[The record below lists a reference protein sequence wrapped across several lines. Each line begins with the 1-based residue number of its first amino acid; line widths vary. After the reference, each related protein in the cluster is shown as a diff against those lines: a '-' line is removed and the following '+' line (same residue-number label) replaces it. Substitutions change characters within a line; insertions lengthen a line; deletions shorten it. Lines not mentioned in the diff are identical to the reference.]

1 MSRAT
6 DIEKAQCCSDGFLHR
21 FCLNKPCDGLK
32 TRQAGTAKHLVDL
45 DKAAQGY
52 AIVIRNMALQ
62 VCRVTLRAHDTRPPA
77 CIGAHAE
84 ALAQHVVVARSPSA
98 SEPLTPH
105 LSPLSPSPEP

>member
-6 DIEKAQCCSDGFLHR
+6 DTEKAQCCSDGFLHR

-62 VCRVTLRAHDTRPPA
+62 VSRFTLRAHGPRKSVYWCARGGLGAA
-77 CIGAHAE
+77 CRRGAQPIRVRTPH
-84 ALAQHVVVARSPSA
+84 PS
-98 SEPLTPH
+98 PLTPK
-105 LSPLSPSPEP
+105 P